1 MRQVGKNK
9 GEQMEIK
16 YNAQLNGWQ
25 IVYTPN
31 QFIKKEMWHKPVN
44 NKIYDTWGSAM
55 HDLDKWAE

>member
-1 MRQVGKNK
+1 
-9 GEQMEIK
+9 MEIK

-25 IVYTPN
+25 IVYAPN

-44 NKIYDTWGSAM
+44 SKIYDTWGSAM